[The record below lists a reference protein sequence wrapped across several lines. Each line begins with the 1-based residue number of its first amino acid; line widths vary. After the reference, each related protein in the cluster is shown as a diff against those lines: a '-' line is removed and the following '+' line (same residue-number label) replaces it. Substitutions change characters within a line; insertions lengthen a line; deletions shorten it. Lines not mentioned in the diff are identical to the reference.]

1 MNELVTIV
9 IPVYNVEKYLD
20 RCVQSVLNQTV
31 NGYKI
36 ILVDDGSTDNSGK
49 KCDEWAAKSE
59 LITALHKMNGGLS
72 DARNYGT
79 GYVKTEYVTYI
90 DSDDYV
96 EPQYVELLLKGL
108 DAGADMVVTHH
119 VQEYEDA
126 PRQAQITN
134 DFIELTSEEALKW
147 MCYEKLSTSAWG
159 KLFPKKYVEDDPF
172 PVGKLY
178 EDLWTIYKYIGR
190 SKKVAFN
197 KSQTYHYLQR
207 KGSIRQGKWNE
218 KCFDVMEGANNL
230 LQYLDSNYPQLHEA
244 GVFRYFYSANELYV
258 RAFASKNYLN
268 TIRTVRKKLQKNY
281 KSIFQNR
288 AISFKYKMQFL
299 LMAIQPELYK
309 WIWICKK
316 RKSFQ

>member
-1 MNELVTIV
+1 MDEKVTIV
-9 IPVYNVEKYLD
+9 VPVYNVEKYLD
-20 RCVQSVLNQTV
+20 RCVNSLLHQTV
-31 NGYKI
+31 HNYQI
-36 ILVDDGSTDNSGK
+36 ILVDDGSTDGSGK
-49 KCDEWAAKSE
+49 KCDDWALKVDI
-59 LITALHKMNGGLS
+59 ITTFHKANGGLS

-79 GYVKTEYVTYI
+79 QYVTTEYVTFV

-96 EPQYVELLLKGL
+96 EPQYIELLLKGL
-108 DAGADMVVTHH
+108 DTGADMVVTHH
-119 VQEYEDA
+119 VQEPESIPQKA
-126 PRQAQITN
+126 LIT
-134 DFIELTSEEALKW
+134 DEYVTYSSEEALNLL
-147 MCYEKLSTSAWG
+147 CYEKITTSADG
-159 KLFPKKYVEDDPF
+159 KLIPKEYILEDPF

-178 EDLWTIYKYIGR
+178 EDLLTVYKYIGR
-190 SKKVAFN
+190 SEKISFN
-197 KSQTYHYLQR
+197 KSEIYHYVQR